1 MNDTLFYIM
10 AILLFISGC
19 VIIFQN
25 QRSKRLVKDFE
36 DKVNND
42 LLVRW
47 DEEYRSIVGTY
58 GSAEEFVKAH
68 RADYNIIR
76 SNILIFIAKLEKIN
90 KGLGIALDCLIND
103 DELCKDKIMRIKIES
118 IKRSVVS
125 TLTEMTDDAKKFI
138 KSEEEAHNEEPE
150 MDTILKKLD
159 KEVKDINFYE

>member
-10 AILLFISGC
+10 AGLLFISGC

-25 QRSKRLVKDFE
+25 QRTKRLIKDFE
-36 DKVNND
+36 NKVNND

-47 DEEYRSIVGTY
+47 DEEYRTIVGTY

-103 DELCKDKIMRIKIES
+103 DELCKDKIMRVKIES
-118 IKRSVVS
+118 IKRSVASV
-125 TLTEMTDDAKKFI
+125 LDEMIVGVKGFV
-138 KSEEEAHNEEPE
+138 KSEEEAHNEEPD
-150 MDTILKKLD
+150 MDNILKKL
-159 KEVKDINFYE
+159 E